1 MADLILQSAV
11 IFLVVIDPIGL
22 LPVFVGLTRGE
33 DAASRR
39 RITIKACS
47 IALVVLVFSAFVGD
61 RFLDLLGISLE
72 AFRVAGGLFLLV
84 IAFEMAFAK
93 RTPRR
98 SQSAEEMQER
108 VEDVAVFPLAM
119 PLLAGPGAITSV
131 LLLMGEQSGDLVG
144 QAIVLTVMAG
154 VLLITF
160 ILFLFAGPLERVL
173 GRTLSDVVT
182 RILGILLAALSVQ
195 FILDGVRT
203 AWGG

>member
-1 MADLILQSAV
+1 MADLILQAAV

-22 LPVFVGLTRGE
+22 LPVFLALTQGE

-39 RITIKACS
+39 RITIKACT
-47 IALVVLVFSAFVGD
+47 IALVVLVFFAFVGD

-84 IAFEMAFAK
+84 LAFEMAFAK

-131 LLLMGEQSGDLVG
+131 LLLMGEQSGDPMG
-144 QAIVLTVMAG
+144 QAIVLAVMAG
-154 VLLITF
+154 VLLVTF
-160 ILFLFAGPLERVL
+160 TLFLFAGPLERFL

-195 FILDGVRT
+195 FILDGVRA
-203 AWGG
+203 AWTG